1 MLRHSFNNEFNT
13 MDQYYL
19 TTERLEE
26 LKKELQELK
35 VGKRIEVAE
44 RLKRAKEL
52 GDLSENSEYFEARE
66 EQSQLETRIVELEAM
81 VQNAE
86 IIEMTSGKNAVQVGS
101 TIVVSKNGTQ
111 TKFTIVG
118 SNETKPEAG
127 FISNESPL
135 GVAFLGKQAG
145 DNVTIKT
152 PKGLVIYKI
161 LKIE

>member
-1 MLRHSFNNEFNT
+1 

-19 TTERLEE
+19 TADRLEE
-26 LKKELQELK
+26 LKKELQDLK

-66 EQSQLETRIVELEAM
+66 EQSQLEMRIAELEAM

-86 IIEMTSGKNAVQVGS
+86 IIEMTHGKAKVQVGS
-101 TIVVSKNGTQ
+101 TIVASKNGTQ
-111 TKFTIVG
+111 AKFTIVG
-118 SNETKPEAG
+118 SNETRPESG

-135 GVAFLGKQAG
+135 GTAFLGRQAG
-145 DNVTIKT
+145 DSVTIKT
-152 PKGLVIYKI
+152 PKGSVTYKI